1 MMTDEYTVYKHNM
14 MLITQ
19 KLYSFDK
26 ITEIADS
33 HLKNCFLLPQY
44 TSKMIKKSEYL
55 KMKSL
60 RK

>member
-1 MMTDEYTVYKHNM
+1 MTDEYTVYRHNM
-14 MLITQ
+14 ILITQ

-26 ITEIADS
+26 ITGMEI
-33 HLKNCFLLPQY
+33 HIWKNCFVLPQY

-60 RK
+60 RR